1 MFSYE
6 GVSGG
11 LISHCVEFRRG
22 TEWSGA
28 EYITHAMPGDSSK
41 KILLSIVDGGD
52 GGFFCVLVCWMYN
65 SYKCGIA

>member
-11 LISHCVEFRRG
+11 LISPCVEFRRG

-52 GGFFCVLVCWMYN
+52 GGFFLC
-65 SYKCGIA
+65 